1 MIKPIL
7 LVEDSEDD
15 SEILLH
21 ALKKAEID
29 NPVFTVRSG
38 EKAIAY
44 LRGDDEFADRES
56 FPLPCV
62 VLLDLNLPKING
74 FEILKWITTQPA
86 LSALFVVVLSGYNEI
101 GHVGRAYALGARSFL
116 VKPLQDQDILNLV
129 RTYPT
134 FWVSSNGQK
143 TRGPI

>member
-21 ALKKAEID
+21 ALKKAGVA

-44 LRGDDEFADRES
+44 LRGDGDFADREN
-56 FPLPCV
+56 FPLPGV

-74 FEILKWITTQPA
+74 FEILKWITTQPSLA
-86 LSALFVVVLSGYNEI
+86 GLFVVVLSGYNEI

-116 VKPLQDQDILNLV
+116 VKPLQDQDITNLV
-129 RTYPT
+129 KTYPT
-134 FWVSSNGQK
+134 FWVSTVPRK
-143 TRGPI
+143 TSLN